1 MAHVND
7 QLALDLPEQP
17 MRGQKNSGIGRLNGA
32 WAIEAFTTHQWITV
46 QHSLQPQQSSILS
59 PPVQR
64 NRWIAANR
72 YSTRLGKRH
81 SSSGSCPRF
90 PI

>member
-7 QLALDLPEQP
+7 QLVLDLPEQP

-46 QHSLQPQQSSILS
+46 QRSPQHHPLD
-59 PPVQR
+59 
-64 NRWIAANR
+64 A
-72 YSTRLGKRH
+72 RH
-81 SSSGSCPRF
+81 VKGARAGG
-90 PI
+90 